1 MKEVARQTN
10 VSVTT
15 VMRLFD
21 NVNPTRKIED
31 FSSEAICI
39 DEFKG
44 NAGGAKYQCIIVDP
58 VKKQIVEILRDR
70 RQDVLIEYF
79 KRLKDRDRSKYF
91 VCDMWRQFVE
101 TAKIYFKTRK

>member
-1 MKEVARQTN
+1 MKEIARQTN

-39 DEFKG
+39 DKFKG

-79 KRLKDRDRSKYF
+79 KGLQGRDKVKYF
-91 VCDMWRQFVE
+91 
-101 TAKIYFKTRK
+101 IL